1 MDGLT
6 IVHLNSSRCEDQ
18 TMSTVVGTRLH
29 WQNHSRAQSID
40 VEALLERVAAFCT
53 RAAAYAD
60 AIVLAIGLPSET
72 VEINEDDAKSLFVK
86 SVQAFMKIFQ
96 QRIQQES
103 IIAPSSLG
111 NRRCIPIVLVPM
123 LHWGSFVPALN
134 AIISASASK
143 FPDAALLLLQSLE
156 IEIDASSVDHLKQ
169 QFVLGS
175 DLVVGAA
182 LPGHAFQPPA
192 DGAALELTGA
202 TTPWNTLALWDLTQ
216 LAKIGFPLIGDG
228 LKIPA
233 SVAGVEEVSAIAL
246 YQRVF
251 PNMSRAK
258 VVCVP
263 GVDWHVTTFD
273 DDERRQWQQK
283 KMASKLQRPATQM
296 EHFGIPSGSVHHI
309 A

>member
-1 MDGLT
+1 
-6 IVHLNSSRCEDQ
+6 
-18 TMSTVVGTRLH
+18 MSVVVGTRLH

-40 VEALLERVAAFCT
+40 VEALLEQVAAFCT

-72 VEINEDDAKSLFVK
+72 MEAYQDDAAESVFVK
-86 SVQAFMKIFQ
+86 SVQAFMRVLQ
-96 QRIQQES
+96 QRVHQGS
-103 IIAPSSLG
+103 IIAALSTSSV
-111 NRRCIPIVLVPM
+111 PIVLVPM
-123 LHWGSFVPALN
+123 LHWGNFVPALN
-134 AIISASASK
+134 AIISTAASK
-143 FPDAALLLLQSLE
+143 FPDTALLLLQSRE
-156 IEIDASSVDHLKQ
+156 IEVDADSVSHLKQ
-169 QFVLGS
+169 HFTLGS

-182 LPGHAFQPPA
+182 LPGHAFQPAA

-216 LAKIGFPLIGDG
+216 LAKIGFPLVGDG
-228 LKIPA
+228 LKIA
-233 SVAGVEEVSAIAL
+233 GSVAGVEEVSAIAM

-251 PNMSRAK
+251 PNTSRAK
-258 VVCVP
+258 VVRVP

-283 KMASKLQRPATQM
+283 KMASKLQRPAAQIK
-296 EHFGIPSGSVHHI
+296 HLGIPAGSVHHI